1 MADGETFQ
9 CQVCGE
15 HKKRNEVEP
24 AGLIP
29 ESIADVIRKE
39 YPGWSRQGYI
49 CRSDLN
55 HFKVQYI
62 REILE
67 SEREELSSLEENI
80 DRSMKDHEL
89 TARNINIEFDRQ
101 LSFGDRISDKL
112 ANFAGSWTFIALF
125 SGFLL
130 VWITMNTIV
139 LMQKP
144 FDPYPYIL
152 LNLFLSALAAIQ
164 APVIIMSQNRQE
176 ERDRLNAEHDYQ
188 VNLNAELEIH
198 QLHRKIDHLLI
209 NQGERLLEIQK
220 IQVEL
225 MEDLAKK
232 TYMRSAESS

>member
-1 MADGETFQ
+1 MADEETFH
-9 CQVCGE
+9 CQICGE
-15 HKKRNEVEP
+15 NKKRSEVEP

-39 YPGWSRQGYI
+39 HPVWSRQGYI
-49 CRSDLN
+49 CSVDLN
-55 HFKVQYI
+55 HFRTQYI
-62 REILE
+62 GQIMEK
-67 SEREELSSLEENI
+67 EREELSSLEENI
-80 DRSMKDHEL
+80 TRSMKDHEV
-89 TARNINIEFDRQ
+89 TAKNINIEFDRQ
-101 LSFGDRISDKL
+101 LSFGDRVSDRL
-112 ANFAGSWTFIALF
+112 ADFAGSWTFIIMF
-125 SGFLL
+125 SCILI

-139 LMQKP
+139 LMQRP

-176 ERDRLNAEHDYQ
+176 ERDRLNAEHDFQ
-188 VNLNAELEIH
+188 VNLNAEMEIH

-220 IQVEL
+220 IQAEL

-232 TYMRSAESS
+232 I